1 MLRLGPKVSRI
12 IEESQD
18 AAAMNT
24 NLKNLNYSPYHDG
37 QIFEKYDTEIAGIID
52 AYRENGWL
60 TPFYE
65 YVNPYGQF
73 QINNSGHLRA
83 NRITFSE
90 RKYRFTGAS
99 VINTLNYMKPPDYWT
114 NIPAMYDTIN
124 TDKTL
129 VPYLLAVSQKNIADT
144 QNLYRVS
151 HQDMSKNNEGLSD
164 ILSDIQ
170 LARWA
175 RERFTVDEYLQTV
188 DLLNCLRSYC
198 RSRFFNQNFP
208 NEALFRFLTK
218 NTTRSIDYPKA
229 VGFIVRSITHF
240 DSMIPMKDCLLTDLL
255 FDDSFWEQL
264 VYIISHPEVVDGQS
278 FTVLME
284 NVLMKDYVYDDE
296 CYDGSTM
303 ISTVIPGYE

>member
-1 MLRLGPKVSRI
+1 MLRLGPKVSHI

-24 NLKNLNYSPYHDG
+24 NLKKLNYSLYRDG

-52 AYRENGWL
+52 AYHENGWL

-65 YVNPYGQF
+65 YVNPYGQI

-99 VINTLNYMKPPDYWT
+99 VINTLNYMRPPDYWT
-114 NIPAMYDTIN
+114 NIPAMYDVIT

-129 VPYLLAVSQKNIADT
+129 IPYLLAVSQKNIADT

-151 HQDMSKNNEGLSD
+151 HRDDMSKNTIGLSD
-164 ILSDIQ
+164 IQ
-170 LARWA
+170 MARWA
-175 RERFTVDEYLQTV
+175 RERFTVDEYLQTA
-188 DLLNCLRSYC
+188 DLLNCLRCYC

-218 NTTRSIDYPKA
+218 SAKRSIDYPKA

-240 DSMIPMKDCLLTDLL
+240 DNMIPMEDRLLTDLL

-264 VYIISHPEVVDGQS
+264 VYIISHPEVADGQS

-284 NVLMKDYVYDDE
+284 DVLMKDYVYDDE
-296 CYDGSTM
+296 CDDGTTM
-303 ISTVIPGYE
+303 ISPVIPGYE